1 MQTAGAGAAA
11 SVDLACAV
19 TRALIFNDVGSPQGS
34 AEGSVDGPTVRRP
47 AVHGLCA
54 LALPRGT
61 PDGAGSKEAGD
72 RVWHRGRNAEHTS

>member
-19 TRALIFNDVGSPQGS
+19 TRALIFNVVGSRQ
-34 AEGSVDGPTVRRP
+34 GSVDGPSVRRP
-47 AVHGLCA
+47 AVHGLGA

-72 RVWHRGRNAEHTS
+72 RFWHRGRNAERTS